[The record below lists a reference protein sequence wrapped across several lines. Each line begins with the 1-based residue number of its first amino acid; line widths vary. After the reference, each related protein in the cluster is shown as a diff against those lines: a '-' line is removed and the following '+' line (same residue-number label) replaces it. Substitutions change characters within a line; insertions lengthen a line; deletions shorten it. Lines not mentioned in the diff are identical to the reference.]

1 MLLSK
6 HTGIRLQPEQANII
20 SHMCYAAY
28 KLWNV
33 CNYERIHYRETGLA
47 RYPDW
52 YYQKSAHKGDLWYK
66 SLPAQT
72 AQEILKQLDK
82 GWKSYYALK
91 KSGGIENPHPPR
103 FKHEGMPVTYMQMG
117 IVHMEGT
124 DEVRLSLPKRLKE
137 HMVDRYQIHDN
148 YLYLKNQVFQG
159 MNVIKQIRVY
169 PPEKSGKCRLII
181 IYEIPDKETKEDNGR
196 YLSIDLGLHN
206 LMTCYDSSGRSFIPG
221 RQYLSICRKYDKEI
235 ARIQSQWGRQQAEKG
250 VKYPKPS
257 RHVLKLYAKKR
268 NSIKDYLHKLTRWVA
283 DYCLGQD
290 IHTVVIGDIRG
301 IRQEADL
308 GRRTN
313 QKLHGLPYEKLY
325 GMLEYKLAMEGV
337 RLIRQKESYTSQC
350 PPDSERITRE
360 YARKANRW
368 HRGLYVSG
376 KRIWNADAVG
386 AFNILRK
393 YMSVTGRSGR
403 MPVIGLDEVTMIK
416 VAV

>member
-148 YLYLKNQVFQG
+148 YLYLKNHLS
-159 MNVIKQIRVY
+159 M
-169 PPEKSGKCRLII
+169 LI
-181 IYEIPDKETKEDNGR
+181 
-196 YLSIDLGLHN
+196 
-206 LMTCYDSSGRSFIPG
+206 
-221 RQYLSICRKYDKEI
+221 
-235 ARIQSQWGRQQAEKG
+235 
-250 VKYPKPS
+250 
-257 RHVLKLYAKKR
+257 
-268 NSIKDYLHKLTRWVA
+268 
-283 DYCLGQD
+283 
-290 IHTVVIGDIRG
+290 
-301 IRQEADL
+301 
-308 GRRTN
+308 
-313 QKLHGLPYEKLY
+313 
-325 GMLEYKLAMEGV
+325 
-337 RLIRQKESYTSQC
+337 
-350 PPDSERITRE
+350 
-360 YARKANRW
+360 
-368 HRGLYVSG
+368 
-376 KRIWNADAVG
+376 
-386 AFNILRK
+386 
-393 YMSVTGRSGR
+393 
-403 MPVIGLDEVTMIK
+403 
-416 VAV
+416 